1 MQKMPSFLPF
11 LVISLLLCGVGWGG
25 LFGVVWFTLP
35 YLGPRWLFF
44 FMMVLAFSGLALP
57 VVYFFNYRFGR
68 VPRAD
73 TAVILR
79 QALWVGVYFDLLV
92 WLQLGRTLTLPL
104 ALLLAAGVALIESLL
119 RMWERSKWKPPETSH
134 A

>member
-1 MQKMPSFLPF
+1 MQKMPTFTPF
-11 LVISLLLCGVGWGG
+11 LVISLLLSGIGWGG
-25 LFGVVWFTLP
+25 LFSVVWFTLP

-44 FMMVLAFSGLALP
+44 FMIMLAFSGVALP

-73 TAVILR
+73 ATVILR
-79 QALWVGVYFDLLV
+79 QAIEVGLYFDLLA
-92 WLQLGRTLTLPL
+92 WLQLGRVLTLPL
-104 ALLLAAGVALIESLL
+104 ALIFAAGFILIESLL